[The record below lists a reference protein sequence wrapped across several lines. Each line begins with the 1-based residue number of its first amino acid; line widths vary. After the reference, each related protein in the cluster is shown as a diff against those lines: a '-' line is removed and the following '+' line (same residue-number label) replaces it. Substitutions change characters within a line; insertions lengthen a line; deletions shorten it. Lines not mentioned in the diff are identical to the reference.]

1 MAEKDVPENLRAL
14 QAENAAL
21 KQRVAILEQHEKA
34 LHKRVESLRTLL
46 DALPASVF
54 LIDREGII
62 QQANAAIANRF
73 GIRVEDLLGR
83 CVYTLIPPDAIN
95 ERKSL
100 LEEAIQQQHPVWHE
114 EKRDGR
120 YIASTIIPI
129 VGSNDTI
136 QHIAVFKFDVTDRV
150 QIWGA
155 YQSLEEALRKSEERL
170 RANEERYRI
179 LVETSPSAIILTD
192 LDGTIRFCNGQAAA
206 LFGYASV
213 DDLQGKNGSVLIST
227 NHMTPD
233 PLIYVQRIIKSG
245 NLRNIQYTMR
255 RCDGGQFPAE
265 VSSSVVTDSNGYPT
279 ALILVVQDVSE
290 RKLAEQSL
298 ITAYDN
304 LAELNNHVSRSR
316 NLLQAI
322 FDGLG
327 DGLLLLDGAGC
338 VQLANKALAAL
349 FNKTPDEL
357 VGQKWSDLCAYLAGR
372 ENSEKEPNKE
382 TTSTVLLSNT
392 HAHTSKPIQSQ
403 RVRYHKLDGTTCIL
417 DLQTIALYG
426 SGNNIE
432 QTIVHVADVTE
443 HTKLQARVIENERF
457 AASGRMVARVAHEI
471 NTPLQSLQTSL
482 ELAQIASDEDRNT
495 FLAYALEEIQR
506 VGRIVLQ
513 LLDLYRSN
521 ASTHGPVDINIL
533 IERLLLLIG
542 KRLSDQNVQFEPNL
556 APDLPAVQGRAD
568 ELMQIFLNLMVNALD
583 AMPEGG
589 HLYAQTKMLTAE
601 QEVGD
606 ATGRTHTSP
615 ASVMVTITDTGCG
628 ISPELQEHIFDPFVT
643 SKAEGTG
650 LGLSISK
657 QIVQKHHGSIT
668 VESQLGKGSTFT
680 VILPLTTKKEQ
691 RKTL

>member
-1 MAEKDVPENLRAL
+1 MAEKDVSQSLSIL

-21 KQRVAILEQHEKA
+21 KQRVAILEQNETE
-34 LHKRVESLRTLL
+34 LRERVEALRTLL

-54 LIDREGII
+54 LIDSEGII

-73 GIRVEDLLGR
+73 GMRIEDMLGR
-83 CVYTLIPPDAIN
+83 CVFALIPPDTIK
-95 ERKSL
+95 ERQRL
-100 LEEAIQQQHPVWHE
+100 LEEAIQQRHPVWHE
-114 EKRDGR
+114 EKRDDR

-129 VGSNDTI
+129 VDSNDTI
-136 QHIAVFKFDVTDRV
+136 QHIAVFKFDMTDRV
-150 QIWGA
+150 QIFGA
-155 YQSLEEALRKSEERL
+155 YQSLEEALRESEERL

-213 DDLQGKNGSVLIST
+213 DDLRGKNGSVLISS

-233 PLIYVQRIIKSG
+233 PLIYVQRIIKSR
-245 NLRNIQYTMR
+245 NLRNIEYTMC

-265 VSSSVVTDSNGYPT
+265 VSSSVVTDSHGYPT
-279 ALILVVQDVSE
+279 ALIIVVQDVSE

-304 LAELNNHVSRSR
+304 LAELNNHISRNR

-327 DGLLLLDGAGC
+327 DGLLLLDGGGH

-357 VGQKWSDLCAYLAGR
+357 VGQKWSALCAYLAGA
-372 ENSEKEPNKE
+372 ENGVKEPSKE
-382 TTSTVLLSNT
+382 ALSTMLLSDS
-392 HAHTSKPIQSQ
+392 HAHTPTPQSQ
-403 RVRYHKLDGTTCIL
+403 RVRYHKRDGTTCIL

-426 SGNNIE
+426 PGNNIE
-432 QTIVHVADVTE
+432 QTIVHVVDVTE
-443 HTKLQARVIENERF
+443 HAKLQARVIENERF

-482 ELAQIASDEDRNT
+482 EMAQIASDEDRNT

-521 ASTHGPVDINIL
+521 ASIRGPVDINLL

-542 KRLSDQNVQFEPNL
+542 KRLRDQKVLFEPNL
-556 APDLPAVQGRAD
+556 APDLPTVQGRAD

-589 HLYAQTKMLTAE
+589 HLSAQTKVLATE

-606 ATGRTHTSP
+606 TTRETLPSDT
-615 ASVMVTITDTGCG
+615 SVMVTITDTGCG
-628 ISPELQEHIFDPFVT
+628 ISPELQERIFDPFVT

-657 QIVQKHHGSIT
+657 QIVQKHNGSIT
-668 VESQLGKGSTFT
+668 VESQIDKGSTFT
-680 VILPLTTKKEQ
+680 VILPLTTKKEP
-691 RKTL
+691 KEIL